1 MHPRDVSQRIIH
13 LMHALGDTQ
22 VRFSKRTGISQQS
35 INNWVKG
42 RASPSLAQ
50 AIKICQRTGAT
61 LDYLYRGDVSGLPA
75 KLLPPAA

>member
-1 MHPRDVSQRIIH
+1 MR
-13 LMHALGDTQ
+13 ALGDSQ
-22 VRFSKRTGISQQS
+22 VRFAKRTGISPQA

-42 RASPSLAQ
+42 RSSPSLAQ
-50 AIKICQRTGAT
+50 AIKICQRTGVT